1 MSKIKRHITEA
12 ELWKVFSRADELI
25 TFATDKKTGKI
36 NPVVDKDSLREL
48 SEALEGV
55 TGQSTKGRWEA
66 KDYHGTI
73 ENVPMRYVPKQSII
87 KDNRG
92 LFQHRINWKIFHK
105 ITDSEEAEELKY
117 LKHRLEKFPADEIIE
132 VIKRVK
138 GAVRGENPI
147 KGSRTLH

>member
-25 TFATDKKTGKI
+25 TLATDKEKQAGKI

-48 SEALEGV
+48 SEALEAV
-55 TGQSTKGRWEA
+55 TGQSAKKRWEA
-66 KDYHGTI
+66 KDYQGTI

-105 ITDSEEAEELKY
+105 IKDSEEAEELKY

-132 VIKRVK
+132 VIRCETFS
-138 GAVRGENPI
+138 GM
-147 KGSRTLH
+147 